1 MQIQKTKSESFH
13 RFHHCELGS
22 TRAELMTALHCE
34 VEVEAAFMKTEPSTS
49 AELN

>member
-22 TRAELMTALHCE
+22 TRAELMTLGE
-34 VEVEAAFMKTEPSTS
+34 VEVEAVFMKTEPSTS